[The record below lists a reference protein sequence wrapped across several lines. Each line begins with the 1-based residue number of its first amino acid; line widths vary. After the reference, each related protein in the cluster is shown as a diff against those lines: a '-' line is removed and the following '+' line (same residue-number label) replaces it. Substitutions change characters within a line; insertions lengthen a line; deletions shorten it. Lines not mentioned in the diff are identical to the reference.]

1 MNLLPQ
7 HKLAKTYNLMHS
19 LIEYFILAQYQKD
32 DQGHINMVRVA
43 VGCVV
48 QSLQNRNHLETSCSE
63 NAARHTQKCTY
74 QLLDIRSGYYEA
86 AHVFIAVNQQIQ
98 QQSGLVGSWG
108 IAKCL
113 VHPRKV
119 DCERIIGNTHRTAR
133 V

>member
-63 NAARHTQKCTY
+63 NAAW
-74 QLLDIRSGYYEA
+74 
-86 AHVFIAVNQQIQ
+86 N
-98 QQSGLVGSWG
+98 
-108 IAKCL
+108 
-113 VHPRKV
+113 
-119 DCERIIGNTHRTAR
+119 
-133 V
+133 